1 MKPLEFAKK
10 QLKHEEMLLEHYLE
24 MFELYADAH
33 HLKVLK
39 EQVEKVKKK
48 RMMVKQI
55 ENPTLTP
62 FMKEKQIYFLSKAN
76 DFENELVENH
86 HKAEKATA
94 IIDEII
100 ESEISAPSKI
110 RLINL
115 FLKGKI
121 TTLEIDAFLTE

>member
-10 QLKHEEMLLEHYLE
+10 QLKNEELKLEHYLE

-39 EQVEKVKKK
+39 EQVEKVKQK
-48 RMMVKQI
+48 RAMVKQI
-55 ENPTLTP
+55 ENPVMTP
-62 FMKEKQIYFLSKAN
+62 FMKEKQIYLLSKASGC
-76 DFENELVENH
+76 ENEIIESH
-86 HKAEKATA
+86 QKAEMATA

-100 ESEISAPSKI
+100 ESGFTAPTKI

-115 FLKGKI
+115 FLQGKI
-121 TTLEIDAFLTE
+121 STLEIDALLTE

>member
-55 ENPTLTP
+55 ENPTMTQ
-62 FMKEKQIYFLSKAN
+62 FMKEKQIYLLSKAN
-76 DFENELVENH
+76 GFENEFVENH

-100 ESEISAPSKI
+100 ESEFSAPSKI

-115 FLKGKI
+115 LLNGKI